1 MGCVEAQGKVAGE
14 LNLDS
19 GGGGEGRG
27 TDRKK
32 AEEIMSKLR
41 LKG

>member
-19 GGGGEGRG
+19 GGGGGG
-27 TDRKK
+27 TGHRQ
-32 AEEIMSKLR
+32 E
-41 LKG
+41 KG